1 MAHRSIIGKDMLQ
14 MLMFSLYPE
23 PETIYREYLQNAS
36 DSIQEAKIAG
46 ILGEGEGHV
55 TIKISET
62 KQQIVI
68 NDDGIGIPSDRAEA
82 VLKDIAASP
91 KKNKSYVAGYYGIG
105 RLVGAGYCN
114 QLVFRTSCKDETLVS
129 VLVID
134 VQKIRDCLDDESNAM
149 TATEVFDSAAS
160 FSIENGEDA
169 DKHYFEV
176 SLNDILPEYAENLLD
191 ENKIRDY
198 LIQVAPID
206 FTAPFKSTLV
216 QPSLETTE
224 ENIKEEI
231 TDYVTNLNNV
241 KVSLNDIV
249 DIQKKYSYKVEGLDD
264 EIDTLRY
271 FVLKDKSFGTLAWGW
286 YAVTAF
292 TVQIPDTIPNTNPKQ
307 PVLTRGLRL
316 RIKNIQIG
324 TATFFDGTE
333 YFRQARSNKYFNGEI
348 HVVNENIKPTTDRSD
363 LAPSKET
370 QALKKLLTDFFNTEM
385 QGVYQNANKAKTAL
399 NELIKIEKESADFKQ
414 KEKTGILTAK
424 EKEEKAKIPER
435 LEKVRRDI
443 QQRITDKKT
452 NSVGEN
458 QMLAL
463 YKKRLDDIN
472 TKIERGEIGRLVL
485 SDANKNSS
493 RTTSSAIPQPEQDI
507 FAGLDEKYS
516 EGQVAIIKK
525 IFAIIDANFYSD
537 AYKRITH
544 LIKTRVLKELK
555 K

>member
-224 ENIKEEI
+224 ENIREEI

-249 DIQKKYSYKVEGLDD
+249 DIRKRYSYKVEGLDD

-385 QGVYQNANKAKTAL
+385 QGVYQNANKAKTVL

-414 KEKTGILTAK
+414 KEKTGILTEK

-435 LEKVRRDI
+435 LEKVRHDI

-544 LIKTRVLKELK
+544 SVKATILKELK

>member
-1 MAHRSIIGKDMLQ
+1 MLQ

-55 TIKISET
+55 TIKISE
-62 KQQIVI
+62 QQIVI

-191 ENKIRDY
+191 KNKIRDY

-206 FTAPFKSTLV
+206 FAASFKSTLV

-224 ENIKEEI
+224 EDIKEEI

-241 KVSLNDIV
+241 KVSLNDFV
-249 DIQKKYSYKVEGLDD
+249 DIRKEYSHKVEGLND

-292 TVQIPDTIPNTNPKQ
+292 TVQIPDTIPNINPKQ

-385 QGVYQNANKAKTAL
+385 QGVYQNANKAKTVL

-435 LEKVRRDI
+435 LEKVRHDI

-493 RTTSSAIPQPEQDI
+493 QTTSSAIPQPEQDI

-537 AYKRITH
+537 AYKRITRSVKAT
-544 LIKTRVLKELK
+544 ILKELK